1 MLRNPTCYWSK
12 DVSFYLDGVSFVSK
26 LNPLSDA
33 QHAQIEVGRK
43 RSEGLQIT
51 TKGSKDLGGGKRLHF
66 MVAIAYGKGVILAE
80 QYVKINAKFF
90 CLVYTT
96 QPPPPCSKCL

>member
-1 MLRNPTCYWSK
+1 MLRNPTYYWSK
-12 DVSFYLDGVSFVSK
+12 DVSFYLDGVSFVYK
-26 LNPLSDA
+26 LNLLSDA
-33 QHAQIEVGRK
+33 RHAQGGVGRT

-80 QYVKINAKFF
+80 QYVKINAEIF

-96 QPPPPCSKCL
+96 QPPPPCSKSL